1 MHVVYTK
8 RARPLWP
15 DLFHSFFLLLAA
27 LLPRSRLALTLGLGW
42 QPMCI
47 LRRKSTLEHRIALD
61 AIHRF
66 RRPTLLSTR
75 SIVVRG
81 RSCFQRTRPIVSCR
95 RTYSRGPR
103 SIVLRGQPCSR
114 CDQSFH
120 GSQLALDAIYRFT
133 GSTLSFTPCYLSFH
147 RVELAHS
154 PPTPPHLPA
163 ASTSR
168 QWKPHL
174 QAIVR
179 PTLRSPS

>member
-1 MHVVYTK
+1 MNDSIQRVVN
-8 RARPLWP
+8 
-15 DLFHSFFLLLAA
+15 LLLLFTLVLFPRRRWRIGVRSGYPIDCGQRQQ
-27 LLPRSRLALTLGLGW
+27 LLPCHPGP
-42 QPMCI
+42 Q
-47 LRRKSTLEHRIALD
+47 
-61 AIHRF
+61 IHRF
-66 RRPTLLSTR
+66 TRPTSLSTR

-103 SIVLRGQPCSR
+103 SIFLRGQPCSR

-133 GSTLSFTPCYLSFH
+133 GSTLSSTPCYLSIY

-163 ASTSR
+163 PSTSR

>member
-1 MHVVYTK
+1 MTN
-8 RARPLWP
+8 RSPLGYP
-15 DLFHSFFLLLAA
+15 IDCGQRQQ
-27 LLPRSRLALTLGLGW
+27 LLPCHPGP
-42 QPMCI
+42 Q
-47 LRRKSTLEHRIALD
+47 
-61 AIHRF
+61 IHRF
-66 RRPTLLSTR
+66 TRPTSLSTR

-81 RSCFQRTRPIVSCR
+81 RSCFQRTRPIVACR

-103 SIVLRGQPCSR
+103 SIFLRGQPCSR

-133 GSTLSFTPCYLSFH
+133 GSTLSSTPCYLSLY

-163 ASTSR
+163 PSTSR